1 MSFLCDFSQI
11 RRRVYIPFRP
21 VGIDILHTEMQMFPG
36 RPCSRI
42 ARCAEPSAGLYR
54 IADLDGNLLEVHI
67 GTLYLAAVRP
77 GIFHR
82 QRLAAGRIL
91 VLVYRHD
98 LAAVLRSQYRIAFAT
113 YIHAL
118 VHLLLCAVQRVLPCS
133 ERRGNEQK
141 FLPFHRERIPRSMFR
156 TLGSLERIVFHPEL
170 PALCRHLLHH
180 LSVILLQAV
189 LLNDFLQVLGI
200 LAACGVTGF
209 LNALCP
215 ALVIVRGEFEA
226 TGIAAVLL
234 QKAGVMLV

>member
-1 MSFLCDFSQI
+1 
-11 RRRVYIPFRP
+11 
-21 VGIDILHTEMQMFPG
+21 MQMFPG
-36 RPCSRI
+36 RPCPRI
-42 ARCAEPSAGLYR
+42 ARCAKPSACLYR

-77 GIFHR
+77 SIFHR
-82 QRLAAGRIL
+82 QRLAAGCIL

-98 LAAVLRSQYRIAFAT
+98 LAAALRSQYRVSFAT
-113 YIHAL
+113 DIHTL

-234 QKAGVMLV
+234 QKAGMMLV